1 MSEGYSPSRP
11 TGVIH
16 DIGYRRYTGP
26 REPNTNIA
34 LSLYLTGLRHAF
46 GIGRSGRSKV
56 LPIVLGAFALLPA
69 VILIGVLAVTGISEP
84 LVSYAGYTNRI
95 QILIS
100 IFAAAQAPV
109 LFSRDL
115 RSRSVVL
122 YLARPLS
129 PAPLALVRWASLTTA
144 CMLFILIPQLVL
156 LAGGLIADLDV
167 SHELSQFFKSLPLT
181 LLLAAL
187 LAGITGLIASY
198 ALRRGFAVV
207 GSILALVVLNTG
219 VSIVQAIADETGS
232 PRVGEF
238 VGILSPWSLVNGLSS
253 ALDAGVPVIT
263 PPDGAAMV
271 ALYLVVAA
279 IVVAGTLALLVARFR
294 KAGR

>member
-1 MSEGYSPSRP
+1 MAESRTP
-11 TGVIH
+11 PRAAGVIH

-26 REPNTNIA
+26 RESNAKIA

-56 LPIVLGAFALLPA
+56 LPMVLGAFALLPA
-69 VILIGVLAVTGISEP
+69 VILIGVLAVTGASTA
-84 LVSYAGYTNRI
+84 LVSYADYTNQI
-95 QILIS
+95 QVLVS

-115 RSRSVVL
+115 RSRSIVL

-129 PAPLALVRWASLTTA
+129 PAVLAVVRWASLATA
-144 CMLFILIPQLVL
+144 CGIFILIPQLVL
-156 LAGGLIADLDV
+156 LGGALIADLDV
-167 SHELSQFFKSLPLT
+167 SHELSQFLKSLPLT
-181 LLLAAL
+181 LLLAAM
-187 LAGITGLIASY
+187 LAGITGLVASY

-207 GSILALVVLNTG
+207 GSILALVVLNSG

-232 PRVGEF
+232 ERVGELAGLF
-238 VGILSPWSLVNGLSS
+238 SPWSLVNGLASTM
-253 ALDAGVPVIT
+253 DAGVRVIT
-263 PPDGAAMV
+263 PPEGAVVVLYLLAIAAV
-271 ALYLVVAA
+271 AL
-279 IVVAGTLALLVARFR
+279 GTVALLIVRFR

>member
-1 MSEGYSPSRP
+1 MSEGYPGPRP
-11 TGVIH
+11 AGVIH

-26 REPNTNIA
+26 RESNATIA
-34 LSLYLTGLRHAF
+34 ASLYLTGLRHAF

-69 VILIGVLAVTGISEP
+69 VILIGVLAVTGINKP
-84 LVSYAGYTNRI
+84 LVSYAGYTNQI
-95 QILIS
+95 QVLIS

-115 RSRSVVL
+115 RSRSIVL

-144 CMLFILIPQLVL
+144 CVLFMLVPQLVL

-167 SHELSQFFKSLPLT
+167 SHELSQFVRSLPLT
-181 LLLAAL
+181 LLLATM

-232 PRVGEF
+232 PRVGELAGLF
-238 VGILSPWSLVNGLSS
+238 SPWSLVNGLASE
-253 ALDAGVPVIT
+253 LDAGVRVIT

-271 ALYLVVAA
+271 ALYLIVAVA
-279 IVVAGTLALLVARFR
+279 IVGGTLALLVARFR

>member
-1 MSEGYSPSRP
+1 MSERQPPPRAA
-11 TGVIH
+11 GVIH
-16 DIGYRRYTGP
+16 DIGYRCYSGP
-26 REPNTNIA
+26 RESNAKIA

-56 LPIVLGAFALLPA
+56 LPIVLGAFTLLPA
-69 VILIGVLAVTGISEP
+69 VILIGVLAVTGASEA
-84 LVSYAGYTNRI
+84 LVSYADYTN
-95 QILIS
+95 QVQVLIS

-115 RSRSVVL
+115 RSRSIVL

-129 PAPLALVRWASLTTA
+129 PAVLAVVRWASLATA
-144 CMLFILIPQLVL
+144 CLIFILIPQLL
-156 LAGGLIADLDV
+156 LLGGGLIADLDV
-167 SHELSQFFKSLPLT
+167 SHELSQFLKSVPLT
-181 LLLAAL
+181 FLLAVM

-207 GSILALVVLNTG
+207 GSILALVVLSSG

-232 PRVGEF
+232 RRVGEF
-238 VGILSPWSLVNGLSS
+238 AGLFSPWSLVNGLAS
-253 ALDAGVPVIT
+253 AMDAGVRVIT
-263 PPDGAAMV
+263 PPHGAPMV
-271 ALYLVVAA
+271 ALYLIAIAAVVL
-279 IVVAGTLALLVARFR
+279 GTLTLLVVRFR